1 MSCHDALWLSERA
14 LATIDL
20 LDQQVFS
27 CQPVHYFRFV
37 AEMRPQSA
45 RSMTSAVL
53 YYCIEYYGCLGLCL
67 RRYNTGVL

>member
-1 MSCHDALWLSERA
+1 MPCHDALWLSERA

-27 CQPVHYFRFV
+27 CQPVHSFRFA

-45 RSMTSAVL
+45 EVDD
-53 YYCIEYYGCLGLCL
+53 
-67 RRYNTGVL
+67 